1 VVRGSGCAKAL
12 SCTYHGWT
20 YALDGKLLAAPE
32 MEGVA
37 HFAHEDFSLLPVRC
51 EAWGAYVFAC
61 LDPAAPPLAD
71 ALGSLPRMAGPRHP
85 ERFVFGLREVY
96 PIACNWKV
104 YVDNYLEGYHVP
116 RAHPGLSKAI
126 DYRRYAVHTEGPVVT
141 QSAPDRRPEP
151 GPQVRG
157 DDFLFLWLFPNFM
170 FNVSPDYVQT
180 NVVVPTGPETCNVVF
195 DYWFPQGEG
204 VESVARRQESIR
216 WSDGIQREDI
226 MLCEEVQRN
235 LRSRSYTAG
244 RYSARRENGVHHF
257 HEMLRRM
264 LGA

>member
-1 VVRGSGCAKAL
+1 
-12 SCTYHGWT
+12 
-20 YALDGKLLAAPE
+20 
-32 MEGVA
+32 M
-37 HFAHEDFSLLPVRC
+37 
-51 EAWGAYVFAC
+51 
-61 LDPAAPPLAD
+61 
-71 ALGSLPRMAGPRHP
+71 
-85 ERFVFGLREVY
+85 
-96 PIACNWKV
+96 
-104 YVDNYLEGYHVP
+104 
-116 RAHPGLSKAI
+116 I

-141 QSAPDRRPEP
+141 PSAPDRRPEP

-226 MLCEEVQRN
+226 ALCEEVQRN
-235 LRSRSYTAG
+235 LRSRSYTVG
-244 RYSARRENGVHHF
+244 RYSVRRENGVHHF

-264 LGA
+264 LAE